1 MAVLWI
7 FLVLMTM
14 AFLLLYP
21 VVSMTRQFRQES
33 SEIFSIGVGPSK
45 QSDKSQLESLI
56 TGENSLLEE
65 L

>member
-7 FLVLMTM
+7 LLLLMTL

-21 VVSMTRQFRQES
+21 VVSMIRQFRQEC
-33 SEIFSIGVGPSK
+33 SEIFSIGSWPS
-45 QSDKSQLESLI
+45 QQVESNQLESLVG
-56 TGENSLLEE
+56 GENGILEE